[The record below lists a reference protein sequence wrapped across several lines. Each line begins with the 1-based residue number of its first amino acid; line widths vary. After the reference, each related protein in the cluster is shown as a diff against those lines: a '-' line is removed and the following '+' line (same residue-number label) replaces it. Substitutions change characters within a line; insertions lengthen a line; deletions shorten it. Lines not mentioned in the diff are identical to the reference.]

1 MREGKKNMK
10 MRNQVKMWKK
20 QFARYVIM
28 TLLVFAMFVMHGITV
43 SAQVMYVNSNGY
55 EVVIEDDL
63 GLLSSEEIVMLQQE
77 MEPITAYGNVA
88 FKSVASS
95 ISTDRFAENY
105 YDSLWGNESGTVF
118 VIDMNNRMLY
128 IYSDGAVYR
137 TISKSYANTITD
149 NVYTYASDEDYY
161 ICATQVYEQIYTLLE
176 GGRIAQPMK
185 YLSNAFLAMVIA
197 FVILYFF
204 VKGVS
209 AAKKPS
215 ESELLKGLMVA
226 QRLDNINV
234 EFVKETKTYS
244 PQSSDGGGGSSGG
257 GGGGG
262 SSGGGGGH
270 SF

>member
-1 MREGKKNMK
+1 MREGKKNIG
-10 MRNQVKMWKK
+10 MRNQMEKWKNE
-20 QFARYVIM
+20 FTRYVIT

-43 SAQVMYVNSNGY
+43 SAQVMYQNGNGY
-55 EVVIEDDL
+55 EVVIEDDMN
-63 GLLSSEEIVMLQQE
+63 LLSLEEIRMLQRD
-77 MEPITAYGNVA
+77 MEPITEYGNVA

-95 ISTDRFAENY
+95 MSTDRFAENY
-105 YDSLWGNESGTVF
+105 YDSLWGHESGTVF
-118 VIDMNNRMLY
+118 VIDMNNRKIY
-128 IYSDGAVYR
+128 IYSKGTVYR
-137 TISKSYANTITD
+137 TITKSYANTITD
-149 NVYTYASDEDYY
+149 NVYTYASSKDYY
-161 ICATQVYEQIYTLLE
+161 TCAAKAYEQMYTLLE

-185 YLSNAFLAMVIA
+185 YLSNAFLAIVIS
-197 FVILYFF
+197 FVLLYFV
-204 VKGVS
+204 VKVVS

-226 QRLDNINV
+226 QSLDNIDT

-244 PQSSDGGGGSSGG
+244 PQSSDGGGGSGG